1 MKVLIVLTNVEKYEK
16 IERPT
21 GLWLSELTHFYDVLV
36 KNGIDAD
43 FVSPKGGY
51 VPLETAKCF

>member
-1 MKVLIVLTNVEKYEK
+1 MENESIDRINKCRKYEK

-43 FVSPKGGY
+43 LSVLKADMY
-51 VPLETAKCF
+51 L

>member
-36 KNGIDAD
+36 KMESMQILSVLKVDM
-43 FVSPKGGY
+43 Y
-51 VPLETAKCF
+51 L

>member
-21 GLWLSELTHFYDVLV
+21 GLWLSELTLFYKKWDRCR
-36 KNGIDAD
+36 
-43 FVSPKGGY
+43 FCQS
-51 VPLETAKCF
+51 